1 MGNLFRTLLRQL
13 DSNARHATGVYRR
26 EVAEYEV
33 LERDVRARAE
43 ALEYSVWLRRKTIDL
58 ADKEQPLS
66 ADDLALMAS
75 VGEQRAGMGLSLP
88 GHQQLVVAHTRL
100 LLREI
105 DQATGPGDGDDLMRL
120 MRWFGPQGTRGGEA
134 YLSGYV
140 AGQRRRMSLA
150 GRVGMLAEALLA
162 DDPAASGLASGVGM
176 RVHPRYRVTVIRV
189 PGRQRPPK
197 ARREEITETLLRRR
211 QVPVLWHDPAELV
224 ALTPEHTGEPADAAT
239 TPTGQERAQSV
250 VQDITAAVGG
260 TCAIGTSVG
269 ATGALAAVLAQA
281 RRVSRVAPMKSGQQH
296 LHTMA
301 DVFVE
306 LGVTRL
312 PEVDDWLRDIDRNL
326 SRGPDL
332 VATLD
337 RYYQLDMD
345 RARTATA
352 LNVHPRTLD
361 YRLRRAHEL
370 TGIHPGST
378 RGVRVLSAVVTR
390 SLARG

>member
-1 MGNLFRTLLRQL
+1 MGNLFTKLLRQL
-13 DSNARHATGVYRR
+13 DSNARHATEVYRR
-26 EVAEYEV
+26 EVPEYQV
-33 LERDVRARAE
+33 LERDARSRTQ
-43 ALEYSVWLRRKTIDL
+43 ALEYSVWLRRTTVEL
-58 ADKEQPLS
+58 AAKEHPLGT
-66 ADDLALMAS
+66 DELALMAS
-75 VGEQRAGMGLSLP
+75 VGEQRAGKGFSLP

-100 LLREI
+100 MLREI
-105 DQATGPGDGDDLMRL
+105 NEATGPGDGDELMRL

-140 AGQRRRMSLA
+140 AGQRRRMSLVD
-150 GRVGMLAEALLA
+150 RVRTLTEALLT
-162 DDPAASGLASGVGM
+162 DDPTAPGLASGVGM

-189 PGRQRPPK
+189 PGPTRPTK
-197 ARREEITETLLRRR
+197 ARREEITEALVRRR
-211 QVPVLWHDPAELV
+211 QIPVMWHDAEELV
-224 ALTPEHTGEPADAAT
+224 ALTPEYAGEPAD
-239 TPTGQERAQSV
+239 TPTTHERALSV
-250 VQDITAAVGG
+250 VRDITEAVGG
-260 TCAIGTSVG
+260 SCAIGTSVG
-269 ATGALAAVLAQA
+269 AAGALADAFAQA
-281 RRVSRVAPMKSGQQH
+281 RRVSRVAPVQSGRQH

-312 PEVDDWLRDIDRNL
+312 PEVDDWLRDIDTTL

-332 VATLD
+332 IATLD

-345 RARTATA
+345 RTRTATA

-378 RGVRVLSAVVTR
+378 RGVRVLSVVVTR
-390 SLARG
+390 ALARG

>member
-1 MGNLFRTLLRQL
+1 MGNLFTKLLRQL
-13 DSNARHATGVYRR
+13 DSNARQATEVYRR
-26 EVAEYEV
+26 EVPEYQV
-33 LERDVRARAE
+33 LERDARSRTQ
-43 ALEYSVWLRRKTIDL
+43 ALEYSAWLRRTTVEL
-58 ADKEQPLS
+58 AAKEQPLGT
-66 ADDLALMAS
+66 DELALMAS
-75 VGEQRAGMGLSLP
+75 VGEQRAGKGFSLP

-100 LLREI
+100 MLREI
-105 DQATGPGDGDDLMRL
+105 NEATGPGDGDELMRL

-140 AGQRRRMSLA
+140 AGQRRRMSLVD
-150 GRVGMLAEALLA
+150 RVRTLTEALLT
-162 DDPAASGLASGVGM
+162 DDPTAPGLASGVGM

-189 PGRQRPPK
+189 PGPTRPTK
-197 ARREEITETLLRRR
+197 ARREEITEALVRRR
-211 QVPVLWHDPAELV
+211 QIPVMWHDAEELV
-224 ALTPEHTGEPADAAT
+224 ALTPEYAGEPAD
-239 TPTGQERAQSV
+239 TPTTHERALSV
-250 VQDITAAVGG
+250 VRDITEAVGG
-260 TCAIGTSVG
+260 SCAIGTSVG
-269 ATGALAAVLAQA
+269 AAGALADAFAQA
-281 RRVSRVAPMKSGQQH
+281 RRVSRVAPVQSGRQH

-312 PEVDDWLRDIDRNL
+312 PEVDDWLRDIDTTL

-332 VATLD
+332 IATLD

-345 RARTATA
+345 RTRTATA

-378 RGVRVLSAVVTR
+378 RGVRVLSVVVTR
-390 SLARG
+390 ALARG